1 MDNCKGS
8 KDALHSH
15 CGRLCSKDK
24 VTYLVTRLELV
35 EGEILE
41 RIENSKEVTVHTL
54 MEAVEWEPCAV
65 AMAIGSL
72 IRQGVILGVEDG
84 ENVILRIS

>member
-8 KDALHSH
+8 QEVLYSH

-24 VTYLVTRLELV
+24 VTYLVTRLALV

-41 RIENSKEVTVHTL
+41 RLENSNEVTVHQL
-54 MEAVEWEPCAV
+54 MEAVAWEPCAV

-72 IRQGVILGVEDG
+72 MRQGMIRGVEDG
-84 ENVILRIS
+84 ENVILRIT